1 MLGCTSL
8 VALLVLNVC
17 APVTSPPVRTPDP
30 APSRQGRAVGHL
42 VASAGPAKDGFSAL
56 YEAATGAECGAD
68 GSLSP
73 DQARELHAGL
83 LRTPTPL
90 RSFGPRL
97 VLASLLRE
105 VESGGVPVSRAELLE
120 RLRRFQRL
128 AVLRPDGYLAW
139 ALSGKTAQRAG
150 RLEVRDGVLFAGPF
164 ELGRFYDSAGG
175 VFRRLNERFEPE
187 RPDLPLADVHDDAD
201 VINRTLDGAE
211 DALVDLVRALGNL
224 VLHPIRSAQELA
236 RLPATLALLIGN
248 SPAYFERF
256 LLMTRGEQIRALSRL
271 TTTLVLAGGGAASMA
286 NRLGAAARRI
296 GPVSL
301 ETVSL
306 AADEVLVLERV
317 TVPVGQAATALS
329 GGPGALYVLQMAN
342 QSAQAAQAGGTGT
355 PPSGGPGKWVE
366 SAESMSDG
374 ARRYQA
380 QVTGAADGRVYRVE
394 NVRMGDGT
402 LKPKVDFDGFRDGVL
417 LEAKGPGYLNFV
429 KNEKFERFFTG
440 ARGMVEQAKSQLAA
454 AGGLP
459 VRWHVAEAETAQAIR
474 RLLNDAKLSKIEVVH
489 TPVLP

>member
-1 MLGCTSL
+1 MLASTPL
-8 VALLVLNVC
+8 AALLALNVC
-17 APVTSPPVRTPDP
+17 ASVTSGPERLPEPG
-30 APSRQGRAVGHL
+30 PSRPARAVGHL
-42 VASAGPAKDGFSAL
+42 VASAGPAEDGFSAL
-56 YEAATGAECGAD
+56 YEAATGTECGAD
-68 GSLSP
+68 GPLSP
-73 DQARELHAGL
+73 DRARELHAGL
-83 LRTPTPL
+83 LRTPTTL

-105 VESGGVPVSRAELLE
+105 VASGDVAVSRAELLE
-120 RLRRFQRL
+120 RLRRFRRL

-139 ALSGKTAQRAG
+139 AITGKTAQRAG
-150 RLEVRDGVLFAGPF
+150 RLEVRDGTLFAGRF
-164 ELGRFYDSAGG
+164 ELGRFYDASGG

-187 RPDLPLADVHDDAD
+187 RPDFPLADVYDDAD
-201 VINRTLDGAE
+201 VINRTLDGVE
-211 DALVDLVRALGNL
+211 DALVDLARALGNL
-224 VLHPIRSAQELA
+224 ILHPIRSAEELA

-271 TTTLVLAGGGAASMA
+271 TTTVLLAGAGAASMA
-286 NRLGAAARRI
+286 NRLGAAARRL

-306 AADEVLVLERV
+306 TADEVLVVERV

-329 GGPGALYVLQMAN
+329 GGPSALYVLQMAN

-374 ARRYQA
+374 ARRYQS
-380 QVTGAADGRVYRVE
+380 QVTGAPNGSVYRVE
-394 NVRMGDGT
+394 NVRMPEGA

-429 KNEKFERFFTG
+429 
-440 ARGMVEQAKSQLAA
+440 
-454 AGGLP
+454 
-459 VRWHVAEAETAQAIR
+459 
-474 RLLNDAKLSKIEVVH
+474 
-489 TPVLP
+489 